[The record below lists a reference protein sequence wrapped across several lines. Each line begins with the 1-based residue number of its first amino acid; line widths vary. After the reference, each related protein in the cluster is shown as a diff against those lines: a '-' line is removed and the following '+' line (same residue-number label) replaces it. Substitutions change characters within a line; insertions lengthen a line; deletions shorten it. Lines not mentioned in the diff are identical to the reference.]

1 MCNTMEIYG
10 SETADVHKLIE
21 SPSSYKK
28 HIQFD
33 QVMWKQESNYRKI
46 YICWDGSND
55 CVPSVCHMGS
65 LEMGVSH

>member
-21 SPSSYKK
+21 SQSSYKK

-46 YICWDGSND
+46 YIC
-55 CVPSVCHMGS
+55 
-65 LEMGVSH
+65 